1 MEPLELSRLIEANE
15 AAAYRSFPGAAG
27 QGGSGVAGFGAVEVG
42 TVLALVSPA
51 VRKPGAF
58 NRVLG
63 LGLWEDATEPLID
76 ELSGIYERAGCGF
89 AIEAGPY
96 ARPSELTDWL
106 RARRIRRGT
115 ASAVH
120 YRHHAGPILARPS
133 EVRVVRA
140 SGTERYVVAEL
151 CSTIFHMPA
160 AVRELIAALADVA
173 EWRHWLAYLGDTPI
187 GAGLS
192 FVRDSN
198 AWVGWAATLPE
209 YRGKGAKSA
218 IDDARVSDALACGCT
233 FVTAETAT
241 GTPEQPD
248 PSFRSYQRLG
258 FNVAYE
264 RVTYLA
270 TRVGAPPSA
279 PPRGS

>member
-15 AAAYRSFPGAAG
+15 AAAYRSFLGAAG
-27 QGGSGVAGFGAVEVG
+27 PGDSANAGFGVVEVG
-42 TVLALVSPA
+42 SVLALVSPA

-63 LGLWEDATEPLID
+63 LGLWEDATEALID
-76 ELSGIYERAGCGF
+76 ELSGVYERAGCGF

-96 ARPSELTDWL
+96 ARPSAITDWL

-115 ASAVH
+115 VSAVH
-120 YRHHAGPILARPS
+120 YRHHSGPIVARPS

-140 SGTERYVVAEL
+140 SGRERDVAADL
-151 CSTIFHMPA
+151 CSTIFRMPG
-160 AVRELIAALADVA
+160 AVRELIAALGDVP

-192 FVRDSN
+192 FVSGRN

-218 IDDARVSDALACGCT
+218 IDDARVADALASGCT
-233 FVTAETAT
+233 LVTAETAT
-241 GTPEQPD
+241 GTPEQRD
-248 PSFRSYQRLG
+248 PSFKSYQRLG

-270 TRVGAPPSA
+270 TRVGAAAA
-279 PPRGS
+279 PGAG